1 MHPTPPPLALGARL
15 NLRPRARTFAQ
26 MSSRIRVQ
34 FIHGLESNPHGTKAR
49 FLAEHFDATA
59 PAMDTRDFEGSVA
72 AQAAALASQPPDVVI
87 GSSFGGAVAVT
98 LLARGLWR
106 GPTVLLA
113 PAAALYGLPNEL
125 PAGVTVT
132 VVHGTSDAIVPLAHS
147 RALAAT
153 GTAGR
158 VRLVELEDEHR
169 LQTLVDSG
177 ALADLVRETFAA
189 SRAPLPL
196 GALTAVRDVTLA
208 EPYCYLSA
216 LQAAWC
222 ERSGLGA
229 LVAHLPCW
237 APQRVVSVAAFGD
250 GAERAVDAATERH
263 GPWVWATEFA
273 NVHTTFRFEEPGF
286 VLDGVRYAGPE
297 SYFQLAKSEGTPD
310 HAAAAAAIAASDD
323 PDVAF
328 RVGRTHA
335 IRPDWEAVKMDVMRA
350 AVTAKFTQDEA
361 LRALLLATGGHPLV
375 QLKPHDAFWG
385 TGSDGRGRNAL
396 GALLMELRGSL
407 DADVTRARG

>member
-1 MHPTPPPLALGARL
+1 
-15 NLRPRARTFAQ
+15 
-26 MSSRIRVQ
+26 MSPRIRVQ

-59 PAMDTRDFEGSVA
+59 PAMDTRDFEGSVT
-72 AQAAALASQPPDVVI
+72 AQAAALASRPPDVVV

-113 PAAALYGLPNEL
+113 PAAALYGLPNRL
-125 PAGVTVT
+125 PEDVTVT
-132 VVHGTSDAIVPLAHS
+132 VVHGIADEVVPLAHS

-158 VRLVELEDEHR
+158 VRLVEVEDAHR
-169 LQTLVDSG
+169 LQTLVDTG
-177 ALADLVRETFAA
+177 ALAELVCETFATA
-189 SRAPLPL
+189 REPLPL
-196 GALTAVRDVTLA
+196 GALAAVRDVTLA

-222 ERSGLGA
+222 EQSGLGA
-229 LVAHLPCW
+229 LVPHLPCW
-237 APQRVVSVAAFGD
+237 APQRVVSVAAFGA
-250 GAERAVDAATERH
+250 GAERAVDAATAQH

-273 NVHTTFRFEEPGF
+273 NVHTTFRFDEPGF
-286 VLDGVRYAGPE
+286 VLNGVRHAGPE

-310 HAAAAAAIAASDD
+310 HAAARAAIAASDD
-323 PDVAF
+323 PETAF

-335 IRPDWEAVKMDVMRA
+335 IRPDWEAVKMDVMRTA
-350 AVTAKFTQDEA
+350 ITAKFTQNEA
-361 LRALLLATGGHPLV
+361 LRELLLATGEHPLV
-375 QLKPHDAFWG
+375 QLKPHDSFWG
-385 TGSDGRGRNAL
+385 TGTDGRGRNAL
-396 GALLMELRGSL
+396 GALLMELRATL
-407 DADVTRARG
+407 TPPVTRARG